1 MVRLPRLDGKR
12 DGATVSR
19 ARSDEEEGKLNVKV
33 HVDPERCQG
42 HTLCAMIAPDLF
54 TLDDVDGH
62 SSAIDGEVPADL
74 EAKAAEAI
82 RSCPEQAISVIP

>member
-1 MVRLPRLDGKR
+1 M
-12 DGATVSR
+12 
-19 ARSDEEEGKLNVKV
+19 KV

-42 HTLCAMIAPDLF
+42 HTLCAMIAPAIF

-62 SSAIDGEVPADL
+62 STAIDGEVPADL
-74 EAKAAEAI
+74 EDKAAEAI